1 MSDTQTSYQ
10 CIRYEVSDGIATLT
24 YNRPDKLNAFTA
36 QMTHEVIDAFDRS
49 DADDT
54 VRAVIVTGAGRAF
67 SAGADLSGGADTFA
81 SFSLQGDDSP
91 LRPDGSFDYSKEC
104 ARDIGG
110 VLTLRI
116 FRSLKPVI
124 AAINGVAAGMGVT
137 ATLAMDFRLAVPGV
151 KFVLPFT
158 RRGIVPESASAY
170 FLPRLVGLPKSLE
183 WCYSGSPFLSD
194 EAHAAGLVQSLH
206 AGDELLPAARA
217 FAKRITDGTA
227 PVSVA
232 LTRQMIW
239 RGLDMAHPMEAHRV
253 DSRGVVSRSRSGDA
267 REGVQSFLDKRE
279 AHYPD
284 RVSTDM
290 PDFFPWWDEP
300 EYR

>member
-1 MSDTQTSYQ
+1 MSSEYR
-10 CIRYEVSDGIATLT
+10 CIRYDVSDGIATLC
-24 YNRPDKLNAFTA
+24 YRRPDKLNAFTA
-36 QMTHEVIDAFDRS
+36 QMTREVIDAFDRS
-49 DADDT
+49 DADDA

-81 SFSLQGDDSP
+81 SFSLQGEDSP
-91 LRPDGSFDYSKEC
+91 LRPDGSFDYGREC

-110 VLTLRI
+110 LLTLRI

-151 KFVLPFT
+151 KFALPFA

-170 FLPRLVGLPKSLE
+170 FLPRLVGLPKALE
-183 WCYSGSPFLSD
+183 WCYGGNAFLSD
-194 EAHAAGLVQSLH
+194 EAHEAGLVQSLH
-206 AGDELLPAARA
+206 APDELLPAARA
-217 FAKRITDGTA
+217 LARRLTEGSA

-232 LTRQMIW
+232 LTRQMLW
-239 RGLDMAHPMEAHRV
+239 RGLDMTHPMEAHRI
-253 DSRGVVSRSRSGDA
+253 DSRGVVSRSRSADA
-267 REGVQSFLDKRE
+267 REGVQSFLDKR
-279 AHYPD
+279 AACYPD

-290 PDFFPWWDEP
+290 PDFFPWWQEP
-300 EYR
+300 PYH

>member
-1 MSDTQTSYQ
+1 MTQNYD
-10 CIRYEVSDGIATLT
+10 CIRLEVTDGIATLT

-36 QMTHEVIDAFDRS
+36 EMTHEVIDAFDRI
-49 DADDT
+49 DADDN

-81 SFSLQGDDSP
+81 SFSLRGDDSP
-91 LRPDGSFDYSKEC
+91 VRADGSFDYSKAS

-110 VLTLRI
+110 LLTLRI
-116 FRSLKPVI
+116 FRCLKPVI

-151 KFVLPFT
+151 KFALPFT

-183 WCYSGSPFLSD
+183 WCYSGAPFLSE
-194 EAHAAGLVQSLH
+194 EAHAAGLVQALH
-206 AGDELLPAARA
+206 APEELLSAARA
-217 FAKRITDGTA
+217 FAHRITEGSS
-227 PVSVA
+227 PVSIA

-239 RGLDMAHPMEAHRV
+239 RGLDMQHPMEAHRI
-253 DSRGVVSRSRSGDA
+253 DSRGVVSRARSADA
-267 REGVQSFLDKRE
+267 KEGVQAFLEKRT

-284 RVSTDM
+284 RVSKDM
-290 PDFFPWWDEP
+290 PDFFPWWEEP